1 MPKKSARD
9 PFSDF
14 VKLLEKQRKQ
24 MEKLA
29 KPLWE
34 YPKRMEKVLKPF
46 MDYQKQSEKLVKP
59 VLQYHQKLL
68 EEVEQ
73 FREQLTQNVI
83 ETLEKTIDQMSEEYK
98 NQTQETDRL
107 LSETDIPD
115 YIRDYIKNTNK
126 IQERWI
132 ESLKKTIGM
141 IKGFAKHR

>member
-1 MPKKSARD
+1 MPKKSTRD

-29 KPLWE
+29 RPLWE

-98 NQTQETDRL
+98 NQTQETNRL
-107 LSETDIPD
+107 LSETDVPD
-115 YIRDYIKNTNK
+115 YIRDYLKNTNK

-132 ESLKKTIGM
+132 ESLRKTLGM
-141 IKGFAKHR
+141 IKSFAKHR